1 MTFQLSEDQ
10 QQLRKEVRE
19 FGQEHIRP
27 VARQYDESGEYPREI
42 FELAAD
48 RGFVGPTIPE
58 EYGGAGHDL
67 LSSAVLTE
75 EMWRADT
82 GIGWALGLTGFSTN
96 VYVLTHYGDDW
107 MCEEWLPK
115 IAAGE
120 INDAIAVTEP
130 NHGSNVAGIESTA
143 RREGDEWVLEGEKKW
158 IGNAPVADMVVVF
171 AKTDPEAGHRGISAF
186 LVPADTDGF
195 STEAIDDI
203 HGGHTAPV
211 GRIFLDDVRVPAENL
226 VGEEN
231 QGFYYFMESLAYGRI
246 IVGAQA
252 VGAASAA
259 LEAAKEYTT
268 NREQFGQPVSEFQ
281 AVQHHFAEMATKIEA
296 ARSLLYRATEH
307 VMVDSEEANRLA
319 SMAKLFATERA
330 SEVTDTAMQV
340 HGGNGY
346 HKDYDVERYHRDVR
360 VTRIYEGAS
369 DIQRNIIADDV
380 L

>member
-1 MTFQLSEDQ
+1 MRFQLSEEQ
-10 QQLRKEVRE
+10 QQLRKQVRE
-19 FGQEHIRP
+19 FGEEHIRP
-27 VARQYDESGEYPREI
+27 VAREHDETGEYPREV
-42 FELAAD
+42 FERAAE
-48 RGFVGPTIPE
+48 RGFIGPTIPE
-58 EYGGAGHDL
+58 EYGGAGYDL
-67 LSSAVLTE
+67 LSAAVLTE

-82 GIGWALGLTGFSTN
+82 SIGWALGLTGFSTN
-96 VYVLTHYGDDW
+96 VYVLTNYGEEW

-143 RREGDEWVLEGEKKW
+143 RLEGDEWVLNGEKKW
-158 IGNAPVADMVVVF
+158 IGNAPVADMLVVF
-171 AKTDPEAGHRGISAF
+171 VKTNPDAGHRGISAF
-186 LVPADTDGF
+186 LVPADTEGL

-203 HGGHTAPV
+203 HGGNCAPV
-211 GRIFLDDVRVPAENL
+211 GRVFLDDVRVPEENM

-231 QGFYYFMESLAYGRI
+231 KGFYYFMESLSHGRI
-246 IVGAQA
+246 IVGAQG
-252 VGAASAA
+252 VGASAAA
-259 LEAAKEYTT
+259 LEAARDYTT
-268 NREQFGQPVSEFQ
+268 DREQFDQPISEFQ
-281 AVQHHFAEMATKIEA
+281 AVQHHIAEMTTKTEA
-296 ARSLLYRATEH
+296 SRSLLYRAAEH
-307 VMVDSEEANRLA
+307 VATDSEEGNRLA

-369 DIQRNIIADDV
+369 DIQRNIIADGV
-380 L
+380 I